1 MATKAIRN
9 IGLFGHASS
18 GKTTIADAFLYLTG
32 ANSRF
37 GKVAEKTS
45 LFDSDPEEID
55 RACSLNLGLATFAY
69 KNVSIN
75 LIDTPGYSDF
85 IGEAISG
92 IEAVDCAIMVI
103 DAVGGI
109 EVGTERL
116 LQKIEKKNL
125 PLIFFINKLKK
136 ENTDFYNIF
145 SSLSTA
151 TKRSVMP
158 LTIPIG
164 ETTNFRGVVDIV
176 KKKGLGKEGKDEE
189 IPKEVLDK
197 VTEYT
202 EKIIEAAAE
211 NDDKLM
217 NKYVEGQR
225 IELSESLEVIKKGF
239 LDGKIALCLAGEALE
254 LVGVNSLI
262 DAIIE
267 FAPQP
272 DMLPDIK
279 LGKQDLKRTDDGP
292 FSGYIF
298 KTTVEPHLG
307 ELCYVRV
314 LSGTIKSGDVLKNST
329 QESNEKINQMFL
341 LKGKEKKE
349 ISQVS
354 SGMIAG
360 FVKLKNSHTCDTLV
374 SPKINGV
381 LPKIEFPEPSIAMA
395 IVPKAKGDEEKVST
409 GLTRLHDEDPT
420 FAFAFDPEIKQLIIS
435 GIGELHLDTIL
446 ARLKRKYGVSVELTK
461 PRLKYRETF
470 TKKSEAQGK
479 YKKQTGGHG
488 QYGDCWLRVEPLER
502 EAGFEFVNAIV
513 GGSIPS
519 RFVPSVEKGVKE
531 SLQNGILAGYPV
543 TDVRVTVF
551 DGSYHAVDSSDIAFK
566 IAASMAMKANAEKGG
581 VVLLEPICEVLVFVP
596 ETFMGDVIGDLNSRR
611 GKIMGMEGEGKIQR
625 IKALVPEGE
634 MYKYS
639 TSLRSMTQGRG
650 YFNMKFH
657 HLEELP
663 KEITKRIV
671 EESKKAKEEE
681 K

>member
-9 IGLFGHASS
+9 IGLFGHASC

-32 ANSRF
+32 ANNRF
-37 GKVAEKTS
+37 GKVTEKTS
-45 LFDSDPEEID
+45 VFDNDPEEID
-55 RACSLNLGLATFAY
+55 RGCSLNLGLATFDY

-125 PLIFFINKLKK
+125 PVIFFINKLKK
-136 ENTDFYNIF
+136 ENTDFNNIF
-145 SSLSTA
+145 SSLSTI
-151 TKRSVMP
+151 TKKSIMP

-164 ETTNFRGVVDIV
+164 ETTTFRGVVDII

-189 IPKEVLDK
+189 IPKEIQDK
-197 VTEYT
+197 LTEYT
-202 EKIIEAAAE
+202 DKMIETAAE

-217 NKYVEGQR
+217 NKYVEGQK
-225 IELSESLEVIKKGF
+225 IEFDECLDVIKKGF
-239 LDGKIALCLAGEALE
+239 IEGKIALCLAGEAFE
-254 LVGVNSLI
+254 PIGIKSLI
-262 DAIIE
+262 DAIID

-272 DMLPDIK
+272 DMLPDVK
-279 LGKQDLKRTDDGP
+279 FDKQTLKRADDGP
-292 FSGYIF
+292 FAGYVF

-307 ELCYVRV
+307 ELCFVRV
-314 LSGTIKSGDVLKNST
+314 LSGAVKSGEAVKNS
-329 QESNEKINQMFL
+329 SRASDEKINQMFL
-341 LKGKEKKE
+341 IKGKEKKE
-349 ISQVS
+349 ISQIS
-354 SGMIAG
+354 SGMIVG
-360 FVKLKNSHTCDTLV
+360 LVKLKNTHTCDTLI
-374 SPKINGV
+374 SSKISGA
-381 LPKIEFPEPSIAMA
+381 LPKIEFPEPSISMA
-395 IVPKAKGDEEKVST
+395 IVPKAKGDEEKIST
-409 GLTRLHDEDPT
+409 GLNRLHDEDPT
-420 FAFAFDPEIKQLIIS
+420 FSFAFDPEIKQLIIS
-435 GIGELHLDTIL
+435 GIGELHLDIIL

-502 EAGFEFVNAIV
+502 EAGFEFVNAVV

-519 RFVPSVEKGVKE
+519 RFIPSVEKGVRE
-531 SLQNGILAGYPV
+531 SLGNGILAGYPI
-543 TDVRVTVF
+543 TDIRVTVF
-551 DGSYHAVDSSDIAFK
+551 DGSYHDVDSSDIAFK
-566 IAASMAMKANAEKGG
+566 IAATMAMKANAEKGG

-596 ETFMGDVIGDLNSRR
+596 ESFMGDVIGDLNSRR

-671 EESKKAKEEE
+671 EESKKVKEEE

>member
-1 MATKAIRN
+1 MAVKAIRN
-9 IGLFGHASS
+9 IGLFGHASC
-18 GKTTIADAFLYLTG
+18 GKTTIADAFLFLTG
-32 ANSRF
+32 ANNRF
-37 GKVAEKTS
+37 GKVTEKTS
-45 LFDSDPEEID
+45 IFDHDPEEID
-55 RACSLNLGLATFAY
+55 RVCSLNLSLATFDH
-69 KNVSIN
+69 KNITIN

-116 LQKIEKKNL
+116 LQRIEKKNL

-136 ENTDFYNIF
+136 DNTDFYNNF
-145 SSLSTA
+145 ASLSTI
-151 TKRSVMP
+151 TKRSIMP

-164 ETTNFRGVVDIV
+164 ETSNFRGVVDIIQN
-176 KKKGLGKEGKDEE
+176 KGFGKDGKDQD
-189 IPKEVLDK
+189 IPQDIQAK
-197 VTEYT
+197 VAEYT

-217 NKYVEGQR
+217 NKYIEGQK
-225 IELSESLEVIKKGF
+225 IELKECFEVIKKGF
-239 LDGKIALCLAGEALE
+239 IEGKIALCLAGEALDPI
-254 LVGVNSLI
+254 GIKSLI
-262 DAIIE
+262 DAVIE

-279 LGKQDLKRTDDGP
+279 LDKNDLKRTDDGP
-292 FSGYIF
+292 FAGYIF
-298 KTTVEPHLG
+298 KTSVEPHLG
-307 ELCYVRV
+307 ELCYIRV
-314 LSGTIKSGDVLKNST
+314 LSGTAKSGDILKNST
-329 QESNEKINQMFL
+329 QGSDEKISQMFL

-349 ISQVS
+349 LSQIS

-360 FVKLKNSHTCDTLV
+360 FVKLKNTHTCDTLI
-374 SPKINGV
+374 SLKISGI
-381 LPKIEFPEPSIAMA
+381 LPKIEFPEPSISMA
-395 IVPKAKGDEEKVST
+395 IVPKAKGDEEKIST
-409 GLTRLHDEDPT
+409 GLSRLHDEDPT
-420 FAFAFDPEIKQLIIS
+420 FTFAFDPEIKQLIIS

-446 ARLKRKYGVSVELTK
+446 ARLKRKYGVSVDLTK
-461 PRLKYRETF
+461 PKIKYRETF

-502 EAGFEFVNAIV
+502 DAGVEFVNEIV
-513 GGSIPS
+513 GGAIPS
-519 RFVPSVEKGVKE
+519 RFIPSVEKGVKE

-543 TDVRVTVF
+543 TDVKVTVF
-551 DGSYHAVDSSDIAFK
+551 DGSYHDVDSSDIAFK
-566 IAASMAMKANAEKGG
+566 IAASMAIKANVGKGG
-581 VVLLEPICEVLVFVP
+581 VVLLEPICEVLVSVP
-596 ETFMGDVIGDLNSRR
+596 ESFMGDVIGDLNSRR
-611 GKIMGMEGEGKIQR
+611 GKIMGMEGSGKIQQ

-650 YFNMKFH
+650 YFTMKFH

-671 EESKKAKEEE
+671 DEAKKSKEEE